1 MKKKR
6 FLFCIFFLLMAI
18 VYAQKSAPYKN
29 AGLPIK
35 TRVKDLLQR
44 MTPEEKFWQLFMI
57 PGDLGKDESLYK
69 HGIFG
74 FQVSAASKGGD
85 AATQLLQYGTN
96 EDALSL
102 AKKINTIQKYFVERT
117 RLGIPM
123 IAFDESLH
131 GLVRSG
137 ATSFPQAI
145 ALAANW
151 DTALMCR
158 LPQSSAS

>member
-6 FLFCIFFLLMAI
+6 LLFYLLFLPIIA
-18 VYAQKSAPYKN
+18 VHAQNVPPYKN

-35 TRVKDLLQR
+35 ERVKDLLRR